1 MNDSLDHMKMDFMN
15 QFNQLGMTEAGFAD
29 KSIGK
34 PTGAAANHQL
44 MNSPLAKLVA
54 QHAYNESQR
63 GTLIDKDLQIQ
74 KLMVENAELKD
85 SIENMKNDMETIVLQ
100 VKESNLR

>member
-1 MNDSLDHMKMDFMN
+1 
-15 QFNQLGMTEAGFAD
+15 MTEVGSAD

-34 PTGAAANHQL
+34 YGSAANQL

-63 GTLIDKDLQIQ
+63 GTIIDKDLQIQ
-74 KLMVENAELKD
+74 KLMVENTELKD

-100 VKESNLR
+100 VKEANLRSDFAKEQEFMNKH